1 MRWGKIL
8 AFRKAMKTTVVKDV
22 FVIHDELPFVARGY
36 RMIKEK
42 YRRGINLLVV
52 AQLYSTFL

>member
-1 MRWGKIL
+1 
-8 AFRKAMKTTVVKDV
+8 MKTTVVKDV